1 MLDYEI
7 RRRAEADRKIDR
19 LNEIEAEKR
28 AERAWKVENDILDI
42 ITEIEDGDRTIEES
56 RAELSA
62 LIEEAEEFGVD
73 CSKYC
78 EMM

>member
-1 MLDYEI
+1 MFDYEI

-56 RAELSA
+56 RDELSE
-62 LIEEAEEFGVD
+62 LIEEAEEYGVD
-73 CSKYC
+73 CSEYC

>member
-56 RAELSA
+56 RDELSK

-73 CSKYC
+73 CSEYC